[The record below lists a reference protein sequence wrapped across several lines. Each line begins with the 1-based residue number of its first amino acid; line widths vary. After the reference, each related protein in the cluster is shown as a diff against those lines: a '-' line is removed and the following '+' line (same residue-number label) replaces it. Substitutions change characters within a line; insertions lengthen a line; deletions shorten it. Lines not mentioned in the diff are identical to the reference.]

1 MNGDLHDTSSDHSLP
16 VVVERVR
23 HLSSD
28 VDALEVRVLEREESS
43 DGIKAAF
50 NQHRMELAAALGEL
64 KGEIRGGV
72 SALKWALG
80 IFGGVFAFVVASA
93 LAVLGLVL
101 HR

>member
-1 MNGDLHDTSSDHSLP
+1 MSDGNGHDTIDTLP
-16 VVVERVR
+16 VMVERMR
-23 HLSSD
+23 SLSKE
-28 VDALEVRVLEREESS
+28 VDGLEVRVMEREESS
-43 DGIKAAF
+43 DGIKSSF
-50 NQHRMELAAALGEL
+50 NQHRLELAAALGEL

>member
-1 MNGDLHDTSSDHSLP
+1 MSDANGRDTDATLP
-16 VVVERVR
+16 VVANDVR
-23 HLSSD
+23 HLYGA
-28 VDALEVRVLEREESS
+28 VDDLGARVMEREESS
-43 DGIKAAF
+43 EGIKTAF
-50 NQHRMELAAALGEL
+50 NQHRLELAAALGEL